1 MDCRLLVP
9 IWKLKKSVQP
19 SILACQDWHCNRR
32 GQTMRTLV
40 LLLTTGSLAEG
51 CEKLDNL
58 STSQRG
64 ADDLAEHA
72 ASSR

>member
-1 MDCRLLVP
+1 
-9 IWKLKKSVQP
+9 VQP
-19 SILACQDWHCNRR
+19 PILACEDWSLQSR

-40 LLLTTGSLAEG
+40 LLLTIGSLVGG

-58 STSQRG
+58 STSQKG

-72 ASSR
+72 ASQ

>member
-1 MDCRLLVP
+1 
-9 IWKLKKSVQP
+9 
-19 SILACQDWHCNRR
+19 
-32 GQTMRTLV
+32 
-40 LLLTTGSLAEG
+40 LAEG

-58 STSQRG
+58 STSQKG